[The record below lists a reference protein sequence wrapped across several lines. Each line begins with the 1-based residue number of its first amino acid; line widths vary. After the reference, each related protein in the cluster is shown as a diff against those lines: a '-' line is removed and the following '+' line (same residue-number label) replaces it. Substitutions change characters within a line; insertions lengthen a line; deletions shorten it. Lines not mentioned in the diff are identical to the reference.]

1 MSRRLHEPPPSLSKR
16 AAYVLLAA
24 AAWTLFIWITRIG
37 NILGDDDRSTGFKV
51 VHVVLALISVA
62 FAIAIAWIGLRAL
75 RARRA

>member
-1 MSRRLHEPPPSLSKR
+1 VNRR

-24 AAWTLFIWITRIG
+24 AAWTLFIWITRIS
-37 NILGDDDRSTGFKV
+37 NIVGDDERSTGFKV

-75 RARRA
+75 RTRRA

>member
-1 MSRRLHEPPPSLSKR
+1 MSRR
-16 AAYVLLAA
+16 AAFVLLAA
-24 AAWTLFIWITRIG
+24 AAWTLFIWITRIS
-37 NILGDDDRSTGFKV
+37 NIVGDDERSTSFKV